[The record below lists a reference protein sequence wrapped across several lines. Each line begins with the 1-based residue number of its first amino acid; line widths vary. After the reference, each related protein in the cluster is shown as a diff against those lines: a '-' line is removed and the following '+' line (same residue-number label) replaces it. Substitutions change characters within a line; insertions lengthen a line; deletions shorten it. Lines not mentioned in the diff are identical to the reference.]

1 MYLLWLLKT
10 EYYNGSSRV
19 LNRLSVIFICI
30 YMSSC
35 PLLMCGIPVV
45 GGEFVNVLSASDS
58 INSLSTL
65 SRLHAC
71 RFCSLR
77 TRQVMSLAVRFL
89 GNSNLSLSDMIMHP
103 FEVRPS
109 LRLLTLLPS
118 LRLSTSDLD
127 SASVFPKYFKFNT
140 NFFAIVV
147 VHIFL
152 CFSTIYICYKCIF
165 NHNLPGLISQ
175 SDNLEY
181 GRQVHGSKSGV
192 LYM

>member
-1 MYLLWLLKT
+1 M
-10 EYYNGSSRV
+10 
-19 LNRLSVIFICI
+19 I
-30 YMSSC
+30 SC

-45 GGEFVNVLSASDS
+45 GGEFVKVLSASDS

-89 GNSNLSLSDMIMHP
+89 GNSNSSLSDMIMHP

-127 SASVFPKYFKFNT
+127 SASVFPKY
-140 NFFAIVV
+140 FFAIVV

>member
-30 YMSSC
+30 YMFSC

-45 GGEFVNVLSASDS
+45 GGEFVKVLSASDS

-77 TRQVMSLAVRFL
+77 TRQVLSLAVRFL
-89 GNSNLSLSDMIMHP
+89 GNSNSSLSDMIMHP

-140 NFFAIVV
+140 FFCYCCCT
-147 VHIFL
+147 HISLFFHHL
-152 CFSTIYICYKCIF
+152 HMLQMYF
-165 NHNLPGLISQ
+165 Q
-175 SDNLEY
+175 S
-181 GRQVHGSKSGV
+181 
-192 LYM
+192 